1 MFIVSSIISTLNR
14 TVKCKMY
21 PLIRVMHTQ
30 RHALDMA
37 KRQKYV
43 RSNF

>member
-1 MFIVSSIISTLNR
+1 MIKVSSVISTLNR

-21 PLIRVMHTQ
+21 PLIRVIHTR

-43 RSNF
+43 SSNF